1 VPDTDDTASTDDEKP
16 KIDLRASLGESGH
29 EVEDLGYED
38 VADTGK
44 VLEQDEDSN
53 LSVEDEVARDIAT
66 KFPAD

>member
-1 VPDTDDTASTDDEKP
+1 MPEKP
-16 KIDLRASLGESGH
+16 SDGEHPEIDLSASIGEAGH

-44 VLEQDEDSN
+44 VLEESKDFN